1 MPEIFGEAT
10 FAVYLRPGMMQSNCK
25 QSRGKSSSC
34 SKLHRLFL
42 TARASRPRWFLH
54 ATVVLP
60 SSAAKPEGGQPATC
74 APARTSFVQLLGEEA
89 KLGFGHSEDQ
99 EEQHVEEFA

>member
-1 MPEIFGEAT
+1 MFKITPFIPNRQALAGL
-10 FAVYLRPGMMQSNCK
+10 VL
-25 QSRGKSSSC
+25 
-34 SKLHRLFL
+34 
-42 TARASRPRWFLH
+42 AS
-54 ATVVLP
+54 TVVLP

-89 KLGFGHSEDQ
+89 KLGFGHSENQ